1 MFNSFALLHFFLKHR
16 FWSEA
21 RRRVELSTTQTMAAE
36 TARIKGI
43 RQEGCHSLEPAL
55 HWQCPEIS
63 QTQPS
68 DNYRRSHWH
77 PSCSSFARPFSCLPC
92 HNLVF
97 LLEGTDSQKVKEEVR
112 SPTDPFQHVLE
123 LSTHCC
129 PRKHSGE
136 PRACL
141 LGCSVRAQAAR
152 KCTHRINARAQ
163 LHSSIP
169 IRFQVYFRAHLP
181 QIIQIWKK
189 PPATFSYASSE
200 DICNKA
206 NIQINY

>member
-1 MFNSFALLHFFLKHR
+1 M
-16 FWSEA
+16 
-21 RRRVELSTTQTMAAE
+21 
-36 TARIKGI
+36 
-43 RQEGCHSLEPAL
+43 
-55 HWQCPEIS
+55 
-63 QTQPS
+63 QPS

-77 PSCSSFARPFSCLPC
+77 PSCSSFARPFFACLPC

-129 PRKHSGE
+129 PRKQSGK

-152 KCTHRINARAQ
+152 KYTHRINVRAQ
-163 LHSSIP
+163 PPPSHPHQVSGLFQSPSTP
-169 IRFQVYFRAHLP
+169 INTNLE
-181 QIIQIWKK
+181 K
-189 PPATFSYASSE
+189 ASSYILLCIFRRHLQQ
-200 DICNKA
+200 DKYTN
-206 NIQINY
+206 